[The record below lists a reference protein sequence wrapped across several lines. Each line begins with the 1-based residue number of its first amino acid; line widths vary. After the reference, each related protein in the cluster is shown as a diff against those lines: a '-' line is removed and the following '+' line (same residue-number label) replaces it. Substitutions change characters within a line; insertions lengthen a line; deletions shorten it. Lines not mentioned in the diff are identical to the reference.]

1 MVRSFFETNA
11 GRIGRILIDAFPIF
25 ERFGWTLDDVENME
39 FLDFCMVADGVQQ
52 LNQRDADAIAKARG
66 G

>member
-1 MVRSFFETNA
+1 
-11 GRIGRILIDAFPIF
+11 
-25 ERFGWTLDDVENME
+25 ME
-39 FLDFCMVADGVQQ
+39 FADFCMVADGVQQ